1 MRAKTTEAIKPF
13 IVMEILE
20 RAQAL
25 EREGRSI
32 VHMEIGEPDFDTP
45 PGIVEA
51 GVSGMTGGHTHY
63 TDSRG
68 THELREAIA
77 TWLSGRYGIDVTSDR
92 VLVTNGVSPALL
104 LVLSVLIEEPGDEV
118 ILGDPH
124 YPCYPNF
131 IRYLRGVPR
140 LVPAADERG
149 FQLDPADARRLVGPR
164 TKAIMISSPANPSGT
179 LMPPEDIEE
188 ICSLGVPVISDE
200 IYHGLVYGDA
210 QARSALEFG
219 GEVFALNGLSK
230 LFAMTGWRLGWVVAP
245 PSAVRTLHILAQN
258 FFIPPNAF
266 VQRAGAAALSET
278 HPEIEAMV
286 ARYDARR
293 RFLLEKLPEIGLRC
307 RVEPKGAFYIFVD
320 ASHVDPDSYR
330 LAFDIL
336 EKAGV
341 ALAPGID
348 FGAGGE
354 GRLRI
359 SYANSIENLAE
370 GVRRLETYLDGR
382 GALPSSHPSKG
393 AHG

>member
-1 MRAKTTEAIKPF
+1 MRAKTLDAIKPF

-32 VHMEIGEPDFDTP
+32 VHLEIGEPDFDTP
-45 PGIVEA
+45 AAIVEA
-51 GVSGMTGGHTHY
+51 GVSGMTGGDTHY

-68 THELREAIA
+68 TFELREAIA
-77 TWLSGRYGIDVTSDR
+77 AWLNERYGLDVTSDR
-92 VLVTNGVSPALL
+92 VIVTGGVSPALL

-118 ILGDPH
+118 ILGDPY

-140 LVPAADERG
+140 LAPAGDERG
-149 FQLDPADARRLVGPR
+149 FQLDPATARRLITPR
-164 TKAIMISSPANPSGT
+164 TKAIMIASPANPSGT
-179 LMPPEDIEE
+179 LMPPADIEE

-200 IYHGLVYGDA
+200 IYHGLVYGGVR
-210 QARSALEFG
+210 ARSALEFG
-219 GEVFALNGLSK
+219 EKVFALNGLSK

-245 PSAVRTLHILAQN
+245 PEAVRMLHILAQN
-258 FFIPPNAF
+258 FFISPNAF
-266 VQRAGAAALSET
+266 VQRAGTAALTRT
-278 HPEIEAMV
+278 HPEIEEMV
-286 ARYDARR
+286 SRYDARR
-293 RFLLEKLPEIGLRC
+293 RFLLERLPALGLRC

-320 ASHVDPDSYR
+320 ASHVDRNSYR

-370 GVRRLETYLDGR
+370 GVRRLETYLAERD
-382 GALPSSHPSKG
+382 ALPGPRP
-393 AHG
+393 